1 MAGDVKGA
9 RRAYRSPLRADQ
21 AARTQDR
28 ILRAAF
34 RLFAER
40 GYARTTVAAIADRA
54 SVAPETI
61 YQTFGGKRGL
71 LVAVITDAISGDND
85 PDRQEDA
92 LLADVAQVSG
102 ADARLAKMVE
112 YSCTIL
118 GRTGPIHA
126 VIRGAADKEPFAG
139 DLGRRLLDDR
149 LTHQTERIRRY
160 VGEDLREGLSVAEA
174 GQAYCA
180 LLSPELYHLLTV
192 QLGWTA
198 EHHLEWSQRLLTAD
212 LLGVVVD
219 AEPPSGPNTG

>member
-1 MAGDVKGA
+1 MAGEVKGA
-9 RRAYRSPLRADQ
+9 RRSYSSPLRADQ
-21 AARTQDR
+21 AARTRHR

-34 RLFAER
+34 RLFTER

-54 SVAPETI
+54 GVAPETI
-61 YQTFGGKRGL
+61 YQTLGGKRGL
-71 LVAVITDAISGDND
+71 LVAVIADAISGDND

-102 ADARLAKMVE
+102 AEPRLAKMVE

-118 GRTGPIHA
+118 VRTGPIHA

-160 VGEDLREGLSVAEA
+160 LGEDLRPGLSVAEA

-198 EHHLEWSQRLLTAD
+198 EQYLEWSQRLLTAD
-212 LLGVVVD
+212 LLGVVGF
-219 AEPPSGPNTG
+219 P